1 MDFEEIQKNKIIHSK
16 NSSSLKLSNKYTI
29 HNQIENPN
37 LKFSE
42 KEGKINMEII
52 NSIDFNSNYFN
63 KKNEIS
69 IQKLIDNL
77 ISAKFYK
84 SQYDDINKYLLV
96 ISLQNSLD
104 YLIDKKNRLSKANN
118 LLNKSLNKIYD
129 QANQIK
135 EKLEQNKKI
144 IDENS
149 KIIEEKKILY
159 ENNKSQIKAKKD
171 SEKIEVKNNE
181 LNAETEIKK
190 SESNKNSDFKYI
202 NDTHKYFCEICE
214 NKFFFE

>member
-159 ENNKSQIKAKKD
+159 EKNKSQLKVKND
-171 SEKIEVKNNE
+171 SKKIEVKNNE
-181 LNAETEIKK
+181 FNVKTEIKK
-190 SESNKNSDFKYI
+190 SESNKNKSIISRDI
-202 NDTHKYFCEICE
+202 NI
-214 NKFFFE
+214 

>member
-42 KEGKINMEII
+42 KEGPINMEII

-135 EKLEQNKKI
+135 EKLEKNKKI
-144 IDENS
+144 
-149 KIIEEKKILY
+149 
-159 ENNKSQIKAKKD
+159 
-171 SEKIEVKNNE
+171 
-181 LNAETEIKK
+181 
-190 SESNKNSDFKYI
+190 SNR
-202 NDTHKYFCEICE
+202 
-214 NKFFFE
+214 